1 MLALFAME
9 ISGAAP
15 PGAGPA
21 GAGTILSEPSAVESS
36 SPECKAAD
44 QGQSFAVA
52 GLVLTSA
59 GAMRRVDQD
68 GAVHFVPMFTWDAV
82 RDAVAA
88 IADHPEQVT
97 QFFTGKVSTRG
108 TARARH
114 ETRLLAGEL
123 AVRVDEG
130 IGRAPL
136 ILTPAGVA
144 YTLFEPYNIVT
155 ALGRAG
161 WDSLEGVMNAA
172 GGESASEFEKKL
184 DAFFKRVPAAKRA
197 ELVTI
202 MAKQLTA
209 DEKEEL
215 ASCLQPRVSTAAP
228 PAAGAGQYRQGKLSK
243 IFEHLEVSDTPQP
256 HSYHY
261 ICRRGPPRAFRH

>member
-88 IADHPEQVT
+88 IADHPEQVS
-97 QFFTGKVSTRG
+97 QFFTGQDSTRG

-114 ETRLLAGEL
+114 ETRLLAHEL
-123 AVRVDEG
+123 AVRVQSGDYG
-130 IGRAPL
+130 YK
-136 ILTPAGVA
+136 VQC
-144 YTLFEPYNIVT
+144 EP
-155 ALGRAG
+155 R
-161 WDSLEGVMNAA
+161 
-172 GGESASEFEKKL
+172 
-184 DAFFKRVPAAKRA
+184 
-197 ELVTI
+197 
-202 MAKQLTA
+202 
-209 DEKEEL
+209 
-215 ASCLQPRVSTAAP
+215 
-228 PAAGAGQYRQGKLSK
+228 
-243 IFEHLEVSDTPQP
+243 
-256 HSYHY
+256 
-261 ICRRGPPRAFRH
+261 